1 MAEKHPS
8 LAVVLF
14 VGAVGIAAVLALLSS
29 AILHAKS
36 QDITGAAVRGQ
47 IATLCRDTDD
57 TNPMKKGF
65 VAVFYGSIFPDQC
78 YEDKEAEE
86 YPVNTGTYLREY
98 VCEKNEVSYQIYDCG
113 TNRCQYGACISPKYT
128 LLE

>member
-8 LAVVLF
+8 LAVLLF

-29 AILHAKS
+29 AILHTKS
-36 QDITGAAVRGQ
+36 QDITGAVVKGQ

-65 VAVFYGSIFPDQC
+65 VSVFYGSTFPDQC
-78 YEDKEAEE
+78 YGDAQAEE
-86 YPVNTGTYLREY
+86 TPKNTGTYLREY
-98 VCEKNEVSYQIYDCG
+98 VCKKNEVSYKIYDCG
-113 TNRCQYGACISPKYT
+113 KNRCQYGACITSKYS
-128 LLE
+128 LVK